1 MRERQ
6 ARIGAR
12 ERRIELHGLREE
24 LPRAFVVGLVEA
36 VHVPQAAVVRF
47 PGVERVRRLE
57 DGAIALDHFD
67 FVRHRG
73 DDAVADLVEHVERV
87 V

>member
-1 MRERQ
+1 MM
-6 ARIGAR
+6 
-12 ERRIELHGLREE
+12 
-24 LPRAFVVGLVEA
+24 
-36 VHVPQAAVVRF
+36 RF

-67 FVRHRG
+67 FVRDRG
-73 DDAVADLVEHVERV
+73 DDAIADFVEHVERV